1 MRENT
6 IPLDTET
13 NDALDLRLALRL
25 ASLRADRG
33 LSLDDLAQASGISR
47 ATLSRIERGDTS
59 PSASLL
65 SKLCSVYGISMS
77 RLLADV
83 EAQTPGLIALEAQ
96 ALWVDPASGFLRRT
110 VSAPARDFQIE
121 LVEITLPAGAMVNYD
136 APTVHG
142 TEQHIWMCEG
152 QLEIA
157 LEGKT
162 YRLER
167 GDCLRFHM
175 RGAARFVCPGSS
187 PARYLC
193 VSLQP

>member
-6 IPLDTET
+6 PSQDTDT
-13 NDALDLRLALRL
+13 SDALDGRLALRL
-25 ASLRADRG
+25 AHLRSERG

-83 EAQTPGLIALEAQ
+83 EAQTPGQIKLDAQ
-96 ALWVDPASGFLRRT
+96 ALWVDPESGFLRRI
-110 VSAPARDFQIE
+110 VSGPARDFQTE
-121 LVEITLPAGAMVNYD
+121 LVEITLPVGAEVNYD
-136 APTVHG
+136 TPTVPG

-152 QLEIA
+152 QLELT
-157 LEGKT
+157 LEGNT

-175 RGAARFVCPGSS
+175 RGAARFVCSGSS

-193 VSLQP
+193 VSRQP